1 MSENKN
7 LDLGKV
13 FAREG
18 AKRRFRKLV
27 GVDDI
32 TEEEVEEMVAGN
44 DGRYLLECLQSAG
57 QPVYE
62 VSWGALWHGGS
73 GKFELYYFDG
83 HYFTTN
89 DYSHNVAGPFKKATE
104 AAEGSAGLFEVEY
117 EPGCGFEQ
125 AFHYSSE
132 LFDSGKKLISSKTE
146 DEIFATITGQSVVT
160 GGFYWCEVQTG
171 ELFHDLWHDELGQA
185 VKRVIEARKAG
196 ALEAIATSEA
206 ALAKMEKKL
215 HVGEVTLGEE
225 SKYFT
230 STYDSFLM
238 KVPLSARG
246 ALRYYP
252 ADWVRL
258 CFPRKVG
265 KKTVVKV
272 LPAKQI
278 KMEVRQLVSV
288 KSDTKGDLG

>member
-1 MSENKN
+1 MAESEEI
-7 LDLGKV
+7 DLQAA
-13 FAREG
+13 FAKPR
-18 AKRRFRKLV
+18 AKGRFRKLV
-27 GVDDI
+27 GVNEI
-32 TEEEVEEMVAGN
+32 SEEEVEEMVAGN
-44 DGRYLLECLQSAG
+44 DGSYFLECLKSAG

-83 HYFTTN
+83 QYFTKN
-89 DYSHNVAGPFKKATE
+89 DYTREVAGPFKKATE
-104 AAEGSAGLFEVEY
+104 AAEASAGLFDMEY

-132 LFDSGKKLISSKTE
+132 LFDSGKKLISSRTE
-146 DEIFATITGQSVVT
+146 DKIFATITGQSVVT

-185 VKRVIEARKAG
+185 VKRVNEARKEG
-196 ALEAIATSEA
+196 AFEAIATAEA

-225 SKYFT
+225 AKYFT
-230 STYDSFLM
+230 SSYDSFLM

-246 ALRYYP
+246 FLRNYA

-278 KMEVRQLVSV
+278 RMEVRQLIPV
-288 KSDTKGDLG
+288 KTDAKGDVG

>member
-1 MSENKN
+1 MAENEELN
-7 LDLGKV
+7 LGKA
-13 FAREG
+13 FEREG

-27 GVDDI
+27 GVNEI
-32 TEEEVEEMVAGN
+32 SEEQVEEMVAGN
-44 DGRYLLECLQSAG
+44 DGSYFLECLQSAG

-62 VSWGALWHGGS
+62 VSWGALWHGGG
-73 GKFELYYFDG
+73 GKFELYHFDG

-89 DYSHNVAGPFKKATE
+89 DYTHNVAGPFKRATD
-104 AAEGSAGLFEVEY
+104 AAEASAGLFDMEY

-125 AFHYSSE
+125 ALHYSSE
-132 LFDSGKKLISSKTE
+132 LFDSGKKLISSRTE
-146 DEIFATITGQSVVT
+146 DKIFATITGQSVVT
-160 GGFYWCEVQTG
+160 GGFYWCEVQPG

-185 VKRVIEARKAG
+185 VKRVYEARKDG
-196 ALEAIATSEA
+196 AFEAIATAEA
-206 ALAKMEKKL
+206 ALAKMGKRL
-215 HVGEVTLGEE
+215 HVAEVTLGEE

-230 STYDSFLM
+230 SAYDSFLM

-246 ALRYYP
+246 VLRNYA

-272 LPAKQI
+272 LPAKQVRT
-278 KMEVRQLVSV
+278 EVRQLAPV
-288 KSDTKGDLG
+288 KSDAKREVG

>member
-1 MSENKN
+1 MSENED
-7 LDLGKV
+7 LDLEKA
-13 FAREG
+13 FARDG

-27 GVDDI
+27 GVNEI
-32 TEEEVEEMVAGN
+32 TEAEVEDMVAGN
-44 DGRYLLECLQSAG
+44 DGSYFLECLQSAG

-83 HYFTTN
+83 QYFTTN
-89 DYSHNVAGPFKKATE
+89 DYTREVAGPFKKATE
-104 AAEGSAGLFEVEY
+104 AAEASAGLFDMEY

-132 LFDSGKKLISSKTE
+132 LFDSGKKLISTKTE
-146 DEIFATITGQSVVT
+146 NRIFATITGQSVVT

-171 ELFHDLWHDELGQA
+171 ELFHDLWQDELGQA
-185 VKRVIEARKAG
+185 VKRVIEARRVG
-196 ALEAIATSEA
+196 TLEAIVTAEA

-230 STYDSFLM
+230 RTYDSFLM

-246 ALRYYP
+246 FLRNY
-252 ADWVRL
+252 AAEWVRL
-258 CFPRKVG
+258 CFPRRVG
-265 KKTVVKV
+265 NKTVVKV

-278 KMEVRQLVSV
+278 ELEVRQLIPV
-288 KSDTKGDLG
+288 KSDAKSDVG

>member
-1 MSENKN
+1 MSENED
-7 LDLGKV
+7 LDLEKA

-27 GVDDI
+27 GVTDI
-32 TEEEVEEMVAGN
+32 TEAEVEDMVAGN
-44 DGRYLLECLQSAG
+44 DGGYFLECLQSAG

-83 HYFTTN
+83 QYFTTN
-89 DYSHNVAGPFKKATE
+89 DYTREVAGPFKKATE
-104 AAEGSAGLFEVEY
+104 AAEASAGLFDMEY
-117 EPGCGFEQ
+117 EPGSGFEQ

-132 LFDSGKKLISSKTE
+132 LFDSGKKIISSKTE
-146 DEIFATITGQSVVT
+146 NKIFATITGQSVVT

-185 VKRVIEARKAG
+185 VKRVIEARKEG
-196 ALEAIATSEA
+196 ALEAIATAEA

-225 SKYFT
+225 SKHFT

-246 ALRYYP
+246 FLRHYA

-258 CFPRKVG
+258 CFPKKVG

-278 KMEVRQLVSV
+278 RLEVRQLVPV
-288 KSDTKGDLG
+288 KSDAKDDVG

>member
-1 MSENKN
+1 M
-7 LDLGKV
+7 
-13 FAREG
+13 
-18 AKRRFRKLV
+18 
-27 GVDDI
+27 I
-32 TEEEVEEMVAGN
+32 AGN
-44 DGRYLLECLQSAG
+44 DGRYFLECLQSAG

-89 DYSHNVAGPFKKATE
+89 DYCHEVAGPFKKATE
-104 AAEGSAGLFEVEY
+104 AAEGSAGLFEMEY

-132 LFDSGKKLISSKTE
+132 LFHAGKKLISSKTE
-146 DEIFATITGQSVVT
+146 NKIFKTITGQSVVT
-160 GGFYWCEVQTG
+160 GGFYWCEVQPG
-171 ELFHDLWHDELGQA
+171 ELFHDLWHDEFGQA
-185 VKRVIEARKAG
+185 VKRVIEARKEG
-196 ALEAIATSEA
+196 VLEAIATAEA

-215 HVGEVTLGEE
+215 HDTEVTLGEE

-238 KVPLSARG
+238 KVPLTARG
-246 ALRYYP
+246 VLGNYA

-278 KMEVRQLVSV
+278 ELEVRQLIPV
-288 KSDTKGDLG
+288 KSDTKGEKS

>member
-1 MSENKN
+1 MSENKD
-7 LDLGKV
+7 LDLGKA

-18 AKRRFRKLV
+18 AQRRFRKLV
-27 GVDDI
+27 GVGDI
-32 TEEEVEEMVAGN
+32 TEAEVEDMVAGN
-44 DGRYLLECLQSAG
+44 DGSYFLEYLQSAG
-57 QPVYE
+57 QPIYE

-83 HYFTTN
+83 HYFATN
-89 DYSHNVAGPFKKATE
+89 DYTREVAGPFKKATD
-104 AAEGSAGLFEVEY
+104 AAEANTGLFEMEY

-146 DEIFATITGQSVVT
+146 NKIFATITGQSVVT

-185 VKRVIEARKAG
+185 VKRVNEARKEG
-196 ALEAIATSEA
+196 ALEAIATAEA

-215 HVGEVTLGEE
+215 HVCEVALGEE

-246 ALRYYP
+246 FLRHY
-252 ADWVRL
+252 AAEWVRL
-258 CFPRKVG
+258 CFPKKVG
-265 KKTVVKV
+265 KKTFVKV

-278 KMEVRQLVSV
+278 RLEVRQLIPV
-288 KSDTKGDLG
+288 KSDANGDVG

>member
-1 MSENKN
+1 MSENEN
-7 LDLGKV
+7 LDLGKA

-27 GVDDI
+27 GIDDI
-32 TEEEVEEMVAGN
+32 TEEEVDDMVAGN
-44 DGRYLLECLQSAG
+44 DGGYFLECLQSAG

-73 GKFELYYFDG
+73 GRFELYYFDG

-89 DYSHNVAGPFKKATE
+89 DYFNEVAGPFKNATE
-104 AAEGSAGLFEVEY
+104 AAEASAGLFDMEY

-132 LFDSGKKLISSKTE
+132 LFDSGKKLISTRTE
-146 DEIFATITGQSVVT
+146 NKIFATITGQSVVT

-185 VKRVIEARKAG
+185 VKRVNEARKEG
-196 ALEAIATSEA
+196 AFEAMATAEA
-206 ALAKMEKKL
+206 ALAKMERKL

-246 ALRYYP
+246 FLRHHA

-258 CFPRKVG
+258 CFPKKVG

-278 KMEVRQLVSV
+278 RLEVRQLIPV
-288 KSDTKGDLG
+288 KPDPSTQGA

>member
-27 GVDDI
+27 GVNEVNEAEVDD
-32 TEEEVEEMVAGN
+32 MVAGN
-44 DGRYLLECLQSAG
+44 DGRYFLECLQSAG

-62 VSWGALWHGGS
+62 ISWGALWHGGS
-73 GKFELYYFDG
+73 GKFELYHFDG

-89 DYSHNVAGPFKKATE
+89 DYFHEVSGPFKRAKD
-104 AAEGSAGLFEVEY
+104 AAEASAGLFEVEY
-117 EPGCGFEQ
+117 EPGGGFEQ

-146 DEIFATITGQSVVT
+146 DKIFATITGQSVVT

-171 ELFHDLWHDELGQA
+171 ELFHDLWHDELGQT
-185 VKRVIEARKAG
+185 VKRVNEARKEG
-196 ALEAIATSEA
+196 AFEAIATAEA

-215 HVGEVTLGEE
+215 HVAEVTLGEE

-230 STYDSFLM
+230 NAFDSFLM

-246 ALRYYP
+246 ALRYYA

-278 KMEVRQLVSV
+278 KMEVRQLIPV
-288 KSDTKGDLG
+288 KSDAENQQA